1 MIRKLEWVSFL
12 ACLLTL
18 GCGPD
23 GSAAEIGADKE
34 SALRAR
40 EVEVASVVR
49 RDFNR
54 TLQSTG
60 SLIPKDRA
68 RLRALVE
75 GPLEAVFV
83 DIGDSVQRGQ
93 ALFQTRPVDSRL
105 AVESAEAALRT
116 SRASLNEL
124 LAWRRSEEIDV
135 LRAEATRSEAE
146 YQRLRNERDRAASL
160 LERGAISTSEWEQAR
175 TVFETAE
182 AMLEISRERLLIAE
196 SGPTKEAIE
205 VVENRVTEKEVALAQ
220 AQQRLEDTSVKAPF
234 NGIITG
240 KRLNSGDFVKRGDE
254 VLEITDLSSL
264 EAEMKTPERYASL
277 MKVGIPV
284 TLSIESLLT
293 ERKGQITAVN
303 EAIDLNTRTFLVKVR
318 IDNRDHSIKA
328 GTFFTSV
335 FQLPPVRDSIAIPTA
350 ALRQEGGRSLVW
362 VADDDG
368 RARQL
373 IVVAGEQ
380 DDNYVQ
386 IRSGLSGDEKVV
398 IAGAGALSEGD
409 PLQSFSPSE

>member
-1 MIRKLEWVSFL
+1 
-12 ACLLTL
+12 
-18 GCGPD
+18 
-23 GSAAEIGADKE
+23 
-34 SALRAR
+34 
-40 EVEVASVVR
+40 VEA
-49 RDFNR
+49 
-54 TLQSTG
+54 
-60 SLIPKDRA
+60 
-68 RLRALVE
+68 
-75 GPLEAVFV
+75 
-83 DIGDSVQRGQ
+83 
-93 ALFQTRPVDSRL
+93 
-105 AVESAEAALRT
+105 AEAALRT

-196 SGPTKEAIE
+196 TGPTKEAVE

-220 AQQRLEDTSVKAPF
+220 ARQRLEDTSVKAPY

-240 KRLNSGDFVKRGDE
+240 KRLNSGDYVKRGDE

-264 EAEMKTPERYASL
+264 EAEMKTPERYARL

-303 EAIDLNTRTFLVKVR
+303 ESIDLNTRTFLVKVR

-328 GTFFTSV
+328 GTFFTGV

-362 VADDDG
+362 VAEDG

-380 DDNYVQ
+380 DDHYVQ

-409 PLQSFSPSE
+409 PLQIFSPSE

>member
-1 MIRKLEWVSFL
+1 MTRKLEWVSLL

-18 GCGPD
+18 GCGPE
-23 GSAAEIGADKE
+23 GRAVELGADKE

-40 EVEVASVVR
+40 EVEVTSVVR

-54 TLQSTG
+54 TLRSTG

-75 GPLEAVFV
+75 GPLETVFV
-83 DIGDSVQRGQ
+83 DIGDPVQKGQ
-93 ALFQTRPVDSRL
+93 ALFKTRPVDSRL

-135 LRAEATRSEAE
+135 LRAEAARSEAE

-196 SGPTKEAIE
+196 TGPTKEAIE

-234 NGIITG
+234 HGIITG
-240 KRLNSGDFVKRGDE
+240 KFLNSGDYVKRGDA
-254 VLEITDLSSL
+254 VLEITDLSYL
-264 EAEMKTPERYASL
+264 EAEMKMPERYASL

-284 TLSIESLLT
+284 TLSIETLLM
-293 ERKGQITAVN
+293 EREGKITAVN
-303 EAIDLNTRTFLVKVR
+303 ESIDLKTRTFLVKVR
-318 IDNRDHSIKA
+318 IDNRDHAIKA
-328 GTFFTSV
+328 GTFFTGV
-335 FQLPPVRDSIAIPTA
+335 FQLPLIRDAIAIPTV

-362 VADDDG
+362 VADDG

-373 IVVAGEQ
+373 IVVAGER
-380 DDNYVQ
+380 DDHYVQ
-386 IRSGLSGDEKVV
+386 ILSGLSGDEKVV
-398 IAGAGALSEGD
+398 IEGAGALSEGD
-409 PLQSFSPSE
+409 RLQIFSPSE

>member
-1 MIRKLEWVSFL
+1 
-12 ACLLTL
+12 
-18 GCGPD
+18 
-23 GSAAEIGADKE
+23 
-34 SALRAR
+34 
-40 EVEVASVVR
+40 
-49 RDFNR
+49 
-54 TLQSTG
+54 
-60 SLIPKDRA
+60 
-68 RLRALVE
+68 
-75 GPLEAVFV
+75 
-83 DIGDSVQRGQ
+83 
-93 ALFQTRPVDSRL
+93 
-105 AVESAEAALRT
+105 
-116 SRASLNEL
+116 
-124 LAWRRSEEIDV
+124 
-135 LRAEATRSEAE
+135 
-146 YQRLRNERDRAASL
+146 
-160 LERGAISTSEWEQAR
+160 
-175 TVFETAE
+175 
-182 AMLEISRERLLIAE
+182 MLEISRERLLIAE
-196 SGPTKEAIE
+196 TGPTKEAIE
-205 VVENRVTEKEVALAQ
+205 VVENRVTEKEVTVAQ

-240 KRLNSGDFVKRGDE
+240 KRLNSGDYVKRGDE

-264 EAEMKTPERYASL
+264 EAEMKTPERYANL

-303 EAIDLNTRTFLVKVR
+303 ESIDLNTRTFLVKVR

-328 GTFFTSV
+328 GTFFTGV

-362 VADDDG
+362 VAEDG

-380 DDNYVQ
+380 DDHYVQ

-409 PLQSFSPSE
+409 SLQIFSPSE